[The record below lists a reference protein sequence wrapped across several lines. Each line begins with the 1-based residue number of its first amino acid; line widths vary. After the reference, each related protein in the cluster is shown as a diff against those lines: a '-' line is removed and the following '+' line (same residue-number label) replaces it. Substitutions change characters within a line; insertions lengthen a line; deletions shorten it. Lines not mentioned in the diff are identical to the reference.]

1 MKKIFSLMIPLV
13 FMCCT
18 LQAQST
24 NFKGKQK
31 EQEKAI
37 KAAFKAK
44 KITENEYNKLMDE
57 QEAIKS
63 TIGKYELDDYLDAH
77 EKNTIYDKQER
88 AADRLRRYKTNGER
102 F

>member
-1 MKKIFSLMIPLV
+1 MKKIFSLTIL
-13 FMCCT
+13 FLFFCCT
-18 LQAQST
+18 LHAQNT

-37 KAAFKAK
+37 KGAYKAK

-57 QEAIKS
+57 QEVIKS
-63 TIGKYELDDYLDAH
+63 TIEKYELDDYLDSH
-77 EKNTIYDKQER
+77 EKNTIYDKQAR

>member
-1 MKKIFSLMIPLV
+1 MKKALSFTILFIFLS
-13 FMCCT
+13 CT
-18 LQAQST
+18 MNAQST
-24 NFKGKQK
+24 NFEGKQK

-57 QEAIKS
+57 QEVIKS
-63 TIGKYELDDYLDAH
+63 TIEKYQLDDHLDSH

-88 AADRLRRYKTNGER
+88 AADRLKRYKTNSER